1 MTEFTAEELLEKCV
15 ALAEDKKARELVSL
29 NVGPLTTI
37 CDYFLIA
44 TATNTRQ
51 AQSICD
57 NLEEGLKAQDC
68 GPLRIE
74 GYNEASWI
82 LMDLGQI
89 IVHIFLPETREHYDL
104 ERLWGD
110 AERKEY

>member
-1 MTEFTAEELLEKCV
+1 MTAEKLLEECV
-15 ALAEDKKARELVSL
+15 RLAADKKARDLVSL
-29 NVGPLTTI
+29 KIGGLTTI
-37 CDYFLIA
+37 CDYFLLA

-57 NLEEGLKAQDC
+57 NIEEGLKAAEQ
-68 GPLRIE
+68 PLLRIE

-82 LMDLGQI
+82 LMDVGTV
-89 IVHIFLPETREHYDL
+89 IVHIFLPEAREHYDL

-110 AERKEY
+110 AERVEY